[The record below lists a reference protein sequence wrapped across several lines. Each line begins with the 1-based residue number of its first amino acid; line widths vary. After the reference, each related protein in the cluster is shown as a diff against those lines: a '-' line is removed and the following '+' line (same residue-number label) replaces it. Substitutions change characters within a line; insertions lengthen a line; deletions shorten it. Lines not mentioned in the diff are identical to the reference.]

1 MGSTRELDSI
11 IFISIPEHFELPAK
25 AFHIDS
31 SIPLPVQK
39 AAGAETFNPE
49 QLTAESI
56 FAGILTVLAYDP
68 HHEHTLYYRSLIK
81 AAKPDIITELTE
93 AAILKAKNEDYD
105 IADEIF
111 AALRGLE
118 PENPAIIL
126 NSALFFDQRADS
138 YRRSG
143 IIEDADAYDESAADC
158 YKRAMDCEPAVPDA
172 FFNAGF
178 FYLKQKNFAKGKS
191 CFETYLQLTCD
202 EAESS
207 APSTG
212 ETGKNT
218 AEKAED
224 DNRSYKRERAREIVE
239 EISKT
244 NLDDELFKSAFDCIS
259 AGEEE
264 KGLEY
269 IHRFLE
275 KNPKVWNAW
284 FMLGWALRR
293 LGRWQDA
300 KAAFEQSIS
309 CGGEN
314 ADIYNELSICLSE
327 LDDYSAAEKSLR
339 HALKLEPENT
349 KIMSNMGFL
358 VLKKGNTE
366 EARRY
371 FTAVLEFDPDD
382 RIALETLAQ
391 LER

>member
-1 MGSTRELDSI
+1 MGSTKELDSI
-11 IFISIPEHFELPAK
+11 VFISIPEHFELPAG
-25 AFHIDS
+25 AFHIDPS
-31 SIPLPVQK
+31 VPLPVQK
-39 AAGAETFNPE
+39 AAGAQAFKPNE
-49 QLTAESI
+49 LTAESI

-68 HHEHTLYYRSLIK
+68 HNEHTLYYRSLIK
-81 AAKPDIITELTE
+81 AAKPNITAELTE
-93 AAILKAKNEDYD
+93 AAVLKAKNEDYD

-143 IIEDADAYDESAADC
+143 ITEDADAYDESAAEY
-158 YKRAMDCEPAVPDA
+158 YKTAMGCDPAVPDA

-202 EAESS
+202 ETETSGS
-207 APSTG
+207 D
-212 ETGKNT
+212 TGKTDKNK
-218 AEKAED
+218 AQKAEYE
-224 DNRSYKRERAREIVE
+224 NRSYKRERAREIIE
-239 EISKT
+239 EISKA
-244 NLDDELFKSAFDCIS
+244 NLDDELFKSAFDFIS
-259 AGEEE
+259 MGEEE

-327 LDDYSAAEKSLR
+327 LDDYNSAEKNLR
-339 HALKLEPENT
+339 YALKLEPENT

-382 RIALETLAQ
+382 RIARETLAK
-391 LER
+391 LEV